1 LLDEWLTFA
10 NFHMMG
16 WALFSGP
23 SQISIPCPSSTVTLP
38 THLITFSISQKKK
51 EKLITFSL

>member
-1 LLDEWLTFA
+1 
-10 NFHMMG
+10 MMG